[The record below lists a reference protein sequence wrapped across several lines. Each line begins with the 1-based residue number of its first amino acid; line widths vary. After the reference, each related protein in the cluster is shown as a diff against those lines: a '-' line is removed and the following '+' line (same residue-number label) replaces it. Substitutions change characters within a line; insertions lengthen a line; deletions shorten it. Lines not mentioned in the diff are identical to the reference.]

1 MKEWAD
7 IVEVIATTDVRGAI
21 AHEMRVTHAAELD
34 DLHGAGDGIF
44 WAIAVRLRTSLRS
57 RAIAEDLE
65 REELIWHLYRHVFA
79 SRFGGRDSG
88 RGDGKLSRR
97 RQQRVTDYIEG
108 HLTDAALSVGTMAE
122 VASLSPFH
130 FLRSFKRTF
139 HMTPHRYVTGRRLE
153 LVRMEL
159 ANGSDAAE
167 LARTY
172 GFKHARHFS
181 RVYEQH
187 HGVPPGREPA
197 FVCIC
202 PA

>member
-1 MKEWAD
+1 VKEWAD

-21 AHEMRVTHAAELD
+21 AHEMRVPHAAELD

-57 RAIAEDLE
+57 RAIAEDLK
-65 REELIWHLYRHVFA
+65 REELLWHLYRHVFA

-88 RGDGKLSRR
+88 RVDGKLSPR

-108 HLTDAALSVGTMAE
+108 HLTDAALRVGTIAE

-139 HMTPHRYVTGRRLE
+139 HMPPHRYVTGR
-153 LVRMEL
+153 
-159 ANGSDAAE
+159 
-167 LARTY
+167 
-172 GFKHARHFS
+172 
-181 RVYEQH
+181 
-187 HGVPPGREPA
+187 
-197 FVCIC
+197 
-202 PA
+202 